1 MDVPEQP
8 GAMVALLA
16 VFVVVGFLFLLGLAK
31 GRLSERQ
38 QTAAWVL
45 FTVLFFSL
53 CSVLV
58 RGNAAT
64 TPARAVTETPTL
76 VDANR
81 AGIAK

>member
-8 GAMVALLA
+8 GAMFALLE
-16 VFVVVGFLFLLGLAK
+16 VFVVVAFLFLLGLAK

-38 QTAAWVL
+38 QTVTWVAL
-45 FTVLFFSL
+45 TVLFFSL

-58 RGNAAT
+58 RNTAEAGAAQGVREA
-64 TPARAVTETPTL
+64 PSL

-81 AGIAK
+81 ASSPK